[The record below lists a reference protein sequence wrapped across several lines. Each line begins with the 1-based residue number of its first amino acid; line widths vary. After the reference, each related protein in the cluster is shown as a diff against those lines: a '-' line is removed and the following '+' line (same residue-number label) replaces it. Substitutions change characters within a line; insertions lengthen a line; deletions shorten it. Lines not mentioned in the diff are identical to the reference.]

1 MVQLVEL
8 KKAQK
13 RIHLS
18 QNPALTHSRGDAMES
33 PLNPYRAFILGE
45 IYKAGNELD
54 SVRAALKS
62 ALTSKQVNIFTTKS
76 MILIDKIQT
85 LNRILW
91 ALEVMIKADI
101 VSKENSQEIINIFN
115 ELKEVQENIDLI
127 YRLKST
133 RLVELVLELIERK
146 KHISPDEI
154 VGLI

>member
-1 MVQLVEL
+1 
-8 KKAQK
+8 
-13 RIHLS
+13 
-18 QNPALTHSRGDAMES
+18 MES

-146 KHISPDEI
+146 KHISLDEI

>member
-1 MVQLVEL
+1 
-8 KKAQK
+8 
-13 RIHLS
+13 
-18 QNPALTHSRGDAMES
+18 MES

-146 KHISPDEI
+146 KHMSPDEI

>member
-1 MVQLVEL
+1 
-8 KKAQK
+8 
-13 RIHLS
+13 
-18 QNPALTHSRGDAMES
+18 MES

-101 VSKENSQEIINIFN
+101 VSKEDSQEIINIFN

>member
-1 MVQLVEL
+1 
-8 KKAQK
+8 
-13 RIHLS
+13 
-18 QNPALTHSRGDAMES
+18 MES

-76 MILIDKIQT
+76 MTLIDKIQT

-101 VSKENSQEIINIFN
+101 VSKDNSQEIINIFN

>member
-1 MVQLVEL
+1 
-8 KKAQK
+8 
-13 RIHLS
+13 
-18 QNPALTHSRGDAMES
+18 MES

-115 ELKEVQENIDLI
+115 ELKEQENIDLI

>member
-1 MVQLVEL
+1 
-8 KKAQK
+8 
-13 RIHLS
+13 
-18 QNPALTHSRGDAMES
+18 MES

-54 SVRAALKS
+54 SVRTALKS
-62 ALTSKQVNIFTTKS
+62 ALTSKQVNVFTTKS

-101 VSKENSQEIINIFN
+101 VSKESSQEIINIFN
-115 ELKEVQENIDLI
+115 ELKGVQENIDLI

>member
-1 MVQLVEL
+1 
-8 KKAQK
+8 
-13 RIHLS
+13 
-18 QNPALTHSRGDAMES
+18 MES

-54 SVRAALKS
+54 SVRTALKS
-62 ALTSKQVNIFTTKS
+62 ALTSKQVNVFTTKS

-101 VSKENSQEIINIFN
+101 VSKESSQEIINIFN

-127 YRLKST
+127 YRLKSI

>member
-1 MVQLVEL
+1 
-8 KKAQK
+8 
-13 RIHLS
+13 
-18 QNPALTHSRGDAMES
+18 MES
-33 PLNPYRAFILGE
+33 PLNPCRAFILGE

-54 SVRAALKS
+54 SVRHSLKS
-62 ALTSKQVNIFTTKS
+62 ALTSKQINIFTTKS
-76 MILIDKIQT
+76 MTLIDKIQT

-91 ALEVMIKADI
+91 ALEVMIKADLD
-101 VSKENSQEIINIFN
+101 SKDNSQEIINIFN

-127 YRLKST
+127 YRLKAT

>member
-1 MVQLVEL
+1 
-8 KKAQK
+8 
-13 RIHLS
+13 
-18 QNPALTHSRGDAMES
+18 MES

-101 VSKENSQEIINIFN
+101 VSKESSQEIISIFN

-127 YRLKST
+127 YRQKST

>member
-1 MVQLVEL
+1 
-8 KKAQK
+8 
-13 RIHLS
+13 
-18 QNPALTHSRGDAMES
+18 MES

-101 VSKENSQEIINIFN
+101 VSKESSQEIINIFN
-115 ELKEVQENIDLI
+115 ELKEGQENIDLI

>member
-1 MVQLVEL
+1 
-8 KKAQK
+8 
-13 RIHLS
+13 
-18 QNPALTHSRGDAMES
+18 MES

-115 ELKEVQENIDLI
+115 ELKEVQKNIDLI

>member
-1 MVQLVEL
+1 
-8 KKAQK
+8 
-13 RIHLS
+13 
-18 QNPALTHSRGDAMES
+18 MER

-54 SVRAALKS
+54 SVRTALKS
-62 ALTSKQVNIFTTKS
+62 ALTSKQVNVFTTKS

-101 VSKENSQEIINIFN
+101 VSKESSQEIINIFN

>member
-1 MVQLVEL
+1 
-8 KKAQK
+8 
-13 RIHLS
+13 
-18 QNPALTHSRGDAMES
+18 MES

-101 VSKENSQEIINIFN
+101 VSKESSQEIISIFN
-115 ELKEVQENIDLI
+115 EIKEVQENIDLI

>member
-1 MVQLVEL
+1 
-8 KKAQK
+8 
-13 RIHLS
+13 
-18 QNPALTHSRGDAMES
+18 MES

-54 SVRAALKS
+54 SVRTALKS

-133 RLVELVLELIERK
+133 RLVDLVLELIERK

>member
-1 MVQLVEL
+1 
-8 KKAQK
+8 
-13 RIHLS
+13 
-18 QNPALTHSRGDAMES
+18 MES

-54 SVRAALKS
+54 SVRTALKS

-91 ALEVMIKADI
+91 SLEIMIKADI

>member
-1 MVQLVEL
+1 
-8 KKAQK
+8 
-13 RIHLS
+13 
-18 QNPALTHSRGDAMES
+18 MES

-54 SVRAALKS
+54 SVRTALKS
-62 ALTSKQVNIFTTKS
+62 ALTSKQVNVFTTKS

-91 ALEVMIKADI
+91 AVEVMIKADI
-101 VSKENSQEIINIFN
+101 VSKESSQEIINIFN
-115 ELKEVQENIDLI
+115 ELKEVQENIGLI

>member
-1 MVQLVEL
+1 
-8 KKAQK
+8 
-13 RIHLS
+13 
-18 QNPALTHSRGDAMES
+18 MES

-54 SVRAALKS
+54 SVRATLKS
-62 ALTSKQVNIFTTKS
+62 ALTSKQVNIVTTKS

>member
-1 MVQLVEL
+1 
-8 KKAQK
+8 
-13 RIHLS
+13 
-18 QNPALTHSRGDAMES
+18 MES

-54 SVRAALKS
+54 SVRTALKS
-62 ALTSKQVNIFTTKS
+62 ALTSKQVNVFTTKS
-76 MILIDKIQT
+76 MILIYKIQT

-101 VSKENSQEIINIFN
+101 VSKESSQEIINIFN

>member
-1 MVQLVEL
+1 
-8 KKAQK
+8 
-13 RIHLS
+13 
-18 QNPALTHSRGDAMES
+18 MES

-101 VSKENSQEIINIFN
+101 VSKESSQEIINIFN

-127 YRLKST
+127 YRVKST

>member
-1 MVQLVEL
+1 
-8 KKAQK
+8 
-13 RIHLS
+13 
-18 QNPALTHSRGDAMES
+18 MES

-54 SVRAALKS
+54 SVRTALKS
-62 ALTSKQVNIFTTKS
+62 ALTSKQVNVFTTKS

-101 VSKENSQEIINIFN
+101 VSKESIQEIINIFN

>member
-1 MVQLVEL
+1 
-8 KKAQK
+8 
-13 RIHLS
+13 
-18 QNPALTHSRGDAMES
+18 MES

-54 SVRAALKS
+54 SVRTALKS
-62 ALTSKQVNIFTTKS
+62 ALTSKQVNVFTTKS

-101 VSKENSQEIINIFN
+101 VSKESSQEIINIFN

-127 YRLKST
+127 YRLKAT

>member
-1 MVQLVEL
+1 
-8 KKAQK
+8 
-13 RIHLS
+13 
-18 QNPALTHSRGDAMES
+18 MES

-54 SVRAALKS
+54 SVRTALKS
-62 ALTSKQVNIFTTKS
+62 ALTSKQVNVFTTKS

-127 YRLKST
+127 YRLKAT

>member
-1 MVQLVEL
+1 
-8 KKAQK
+8 
-13 RIHLS
+13 
-18 QNPALTHSRGDAMES
+18 MES

-54 SVRAALKS
+54 SARTALKS

-76 MILIDKIQT
+76 MTLIDKIQT

-101 VSKENSQEIINIFN
+101 VSKESSQEIINIFN

>member
-1 MVQLVEL
+1 
-8 KKAQK
+8 
-13 RIHLS
+13 
-18 QNPALTHSRGDAMES
+18 MES

-54 SVRAALKS
+54 SVRAAFKS

>member
-1 MVQLVEL
+1 V
-8 KKAQK
+8 
-13 RIHLS
+13 I
-18 QNPALTHSRGDAMES
+18 AMES

-54 SVRAALKS
+54 SVRTALKS
-62 ALTSKQVNIFTTKS
+62 ALTSKQVNVFTTKS

-101 VSKENSQEIINIFN
+101 VSKESSQEIINIFN

-127 YRLKST
+127 YRLKAT

>member
-1 MVQLVEL
+1 
-8 KKAQK
+8 
-13 RIHLS
+13 
-18 QNPALTHSRGDAMES
+18 MES

-54 SVRAALKS
+54 SVRTALKS
-62 ALTSKQVNIFTTKS
+62 ALTSKQVNVFTTKS

-133 RLVELVLELIERK
+133 RLVELVLELIDRK
-146 KHISPDEI
+146 KHISPDDI

>member
-1 MVQLVEL
+1 
-8 KKAQK
+8 
-13 RIHLS
+13 
-18 QNPALTHSRGDAMES
+18 MES

-91 ALEVMIKADI
+91 ALEVMIKAEI
-101 VSKENSQEIINIFN
+101 VSKESSQEIINIFN

>member
-1 MVQLVEL
+1 
-8 KKAQK
+8 
-13 RIHLS
+13 
-18 QNPALTHSRGDAMES
+18 MES

-54 SVRAALKS
+54 SVRTALKS
-62 ALTSKQVNIFTTKS
+62 ALTSKQVNVFTTKS

-101 VSKENSQEIINIFN
+101 VSKESSQEIINIFN

-146 KHISPDEI
+146 NIYHLMK
-154 VGLI
+154 

>member
-1 MVQLVEL
+1 
-8 KKAQK
+8 
-13 RIHLS
+13 
-18 QNPALTHSRGDAMES
+18 MES

-54 SVRAALKS
+54 SVRTSLKS

-76 MILIDKIQT
+76 MTLIDKIQT

>member
-1 MVQLVEL
+1 
-8 KKAQK
+8 
-13 RIHLS
+13 
-18 QNPALTHSRGDAMES
+18 MES

-54 SVRAALKS
+54 SVRTALKS
-62 ALTSKQVNIFTTKS
+62 ALTSKQVNVFTTKS

-101 VSKENSQEIINIFN
+101 VSKESNQEIINIFN
-115 ELKEVQENIDLI
+115 ELKEVQENIYLI

>member
-1 MVQLVEL
+1 
-8 KKAQK
+8 
-13 RIHLS
+13 
-18 QNPALTHSRGDAMES
+18 MES

-133 RLVELVLELIERK
+133 RLVELVLELIEKK

>member
-1 MVQLVEL
+1 
-8 KKAQK
+8 
-13 RIHLS
+13 
-18 QNPALTHSRGDAMES
+18 MES

-54 SVRAALKS
+54 SVRTALKS
-62 ALTSKQVNIFTTKS
+62 ALTSKQVNVFTTKS

-133 RLVELVLELIERK
+133 RLVELVLELIKKK

>member
-1 MVQLVEL
+1 
-8 KKAQK
+8 
-13 RIHLS
+13 
-18 QNPALTHSRGDAMES
+18 MEC

-54 SVRAALKS
+54 SVRTALKS
-62 ALTSKQVNIFTTKS
+62 ALTSKQVNVFTTKS

-101 VSKENSQEIINIFN
+101 VSKESSQEIINIFN

>member
-1 MVQLVEL
+1 
-8 KKAQK
+8 
-13 RIHLS
+13 
-18 QNPALTHSRGDAMES
+18 MES

-54 SVRAALKS
+54 SVRTALKS

-115 ELKEVQENIDLI
+115 ELKEVQENIDFI

>member
-1 MVQLVEL
+1 
-8 KKAQK
+8 
-13 RIHLS
+13 
-18 QNPALTHSRGDAMES
+18 MES

-146 KHISPDEI
+146 KYISPDEI

>member
-1 MVQLVEL
+1 
-8 KKAQK
+8 
-13 RIHLS
+13 
-18 QNPALTHSRGDAMES
+18 MES

-101 VSKENSQEIINIFN
+101 VSKENSQEIISIFN

>member
-1 MVQLVEL
+1 
-8 KKAQK
+8 
-13 RIHLS
+13 
-18 QNPALTHSRGDAMES
+18 MES

-115 ELKEVQENIDLI
+115 ELKDVQENIDLI

>member
-1 MVQLVEL
+1 
-8 KKAQK
+8 
-13 RIHLS
+13 
-18 QNPALTHSRGDAMES
+18 MES

-115 ELKEVQENIDLI
+115 ELKEVQGNIDLI

>member
-1 MVQLVEL
+1 
-8 KKAQK
+8 
-13 RIHLS
+13 
-18 QNPALTHSRGDAMES
+18 MES

-54 SVRAALKS
+54 SVRVALKS

-101 VSKENSQEIINIFN
+101 VSKESSHEIINIFN

-127 YRLKST
+127 YRLKAT